1 MLGRGRCLGREAAER
16 ATKSLSFDRFF
27 FFLNPPVAYEMQ
39 PVPYNF

>member
-1 MLGRGRCLGREAAER
+1 MLGREAVER
-16 ATKSLSFDRFF
+16 ATKSLSFDLCKTLLV